1 MKSKVSIASFLGISC
16 INVNSSGENEVS
28 CAFLRDT
35 LEMYQSPP
43 FISNFKKVSDEVS
56 VASIFWDTVCLVL
69 YISEPSIVKKFC
81 S

>member
-1 MKSKVSIASFLGISC
+1 MKSNVSIASFLGISC
-16 INVNSSGENEVS
+16 IRVNSSGENEVS

-43 FISNFKKVSDEVS
+43 SISNFKYVSLVVS
-56 VASIFWDTVCLVL
+56 VANIFWDTVCLVL
-69 YISEPSIVKKFC
+69 YTPELGISRKFC